1 MDAPQRTQKR
11 SKVLKQ
17 IINSTYIP
25 IIIAKSRIIAEITL
39 YRYIFDFL
47 EFQKFEKT
55 ATFPRIARHWYIN
68 NLL

>member
-17 IINSTYIP
+17 TINSTYIP
-25 IIIAKSRIIAEITL
+25 IIIAKSRIIAVITL

-47 EFQKFEKT
+47 EFQKFDKT
-55 ATFPRIARHWYIN
+55 ATFLRIARH
-68 NLL
+68 L

>member
-17 IINSTYIP
+17 IINSTYTP
-25 IIIAKSRIIAEITL
+25 IIIAESRIIAVITL

-47 EFQKFEKT
+47 ESQKFEK
-55 ATFPRIARHWYIN
+55 R
-68 NLL
+68 LLFRG